1 MVSNIGLD
9 TKQVDRVIVTA
20 LEEDMPYGDVTT
32 DNLIEPG
39 ARSRARFI
47 AKADG
52 VLAGMPV
59 LARVFALIDPAVQV
73 DIRMQDGCEAH
84 KGDVIAHVE
93 GPTAAILKGERTA
106 LNLVQRLS
114 GIATR
119 THTFTE
125 LVRDFPVS
133 VADTRKTT
141 PGLRYLEKY
150 AVRCGGGKN
159 HRYSLSDAVMLKDN
173 HIAAGGGI
181 LPAVQKVRAAI
192 PHTVKIEVETENLD
206 MVREALEARADII
219 MLDNMTTEAMAEAV
233 RLVQGRALT
242 EASGDVT
249 EARIVEIART
259 GVDIISIGCI
269 THSVRAMDISLRFY

>member
-1 MVSNIGLD
+1 MTLD
-9 TKQVDRVIVTA
+9 VKQIDKVVLNA

-32 DNLIEPG
+32 DNLIPDGDFTE
-39 ARSRARFI
+39 AKLI

-52 VLAGMPV
+52 VIAGIPV
-59 LARVFALIDPAVQV
+59 AARVFELIDSRTSLDVLKNDGERVQ
-73 DIRMQDGCEAH
+73 
-84 KGDVIAHVE
+84 KGDIIAILR
-93 GPTAAILKGERTA
+93 GPTAAVLKGERTA
-106 LNLVQRLS
+106 LNLLQRMS

-119 THTFTE
+119 TRVFAD
-125 LVRDFPVS
+125 LVKDYRVS

-150 AVRCGGGKN
+150 AVRCGGGRN

-181 LPAVQKVRAAI
+181 LPAVRSVRANI
-192 PHTVKIEVETENLD
+192 PHTVKVEVEVENME
-206 MVREALEARADII
+206 MVREAVASGADII
-219 MLDNMTTEAMAEAV
+219 MLDNMDETRMAEAV
-233 RLVQGRALT
+233 KYIGGRALV

-249 EARIVEIART
+249 EERIRAIAET

-269 THSVRAMDISLRFY
+269 THSVKALDISLRFKI